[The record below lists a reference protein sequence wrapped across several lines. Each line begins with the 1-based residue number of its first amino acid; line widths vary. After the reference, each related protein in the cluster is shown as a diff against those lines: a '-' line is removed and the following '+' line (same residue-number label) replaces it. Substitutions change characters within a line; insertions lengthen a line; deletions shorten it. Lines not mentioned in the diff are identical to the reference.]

1 MHVLIMLYLGFLNH
15 GADVYGVVYM
25 PVFQF

>member
-15 GADVYGVVYM
+15 IVDVYGGVYM